1 MKDPEVKVPRW
12 ATRRIASLSRSSGIN
27 SSRILEDSLKLGL
40 WTLEQRLKKVIKEHE
55 SINKLWSLTNVDES
69 HTEGTDQESELAESE
84 DQQVRGEDS
93 GFTTGQGEERTT
105 NAGSDNAD
113 LGPGFETSDSEAL
126 NLI

>member
-55 SINKLWSLTNVDES
+55 TIDKLWNATDVDDP
-69 HTEGTDQESELAESE
+69 HTEEPDQDPEFRESE
-84 DQQVRGEDS
+84 DQQPRGEDTELTS
-93 GFTTGQGEERTT
+93 NEREENTTEP
-105 NAGSDNAD
+105 GSDNAD
-113 LGPGFETSDSEAL
+113 VGPGLEASDSEAL
-126 NLI
+126 NLV